1 MPDAQCAGTTC
12 TLVDLTTCC
21 RKCKDDFRVI
31 DGVCTRACTPT
42 ISVNDESI
50 YLCQSGSFFPTV
62 NEWNTA
68 QIKKD
73 ASYIAFLSRMSPLY
87 SGYCSSTTCS
97 ASDQDLCC
105 LPAQQCKTQDPYNLC
120 VGGTYTG
127 EFTDPDAYCTGIDCE
142 AIDCCAE
149 LSCTCE
155 NGSPAVGR
163 QCPQVGTPKCISCN
177 HEYWLNGFQCEEA
190 TTCEPSEWESIPLG
204 TRNDRR
210 CVDLRTCS
218 ETQYQ
223 TVAPDQTTNR
233 ECEYLTVCNE
243 TQYISK
249 EKETDTNGNAI
260 SNRECEDII
269 ECKENEYETK
279 TPTKTSGGQYKEN
292 RECAPMT
299 ATCDQNHYESQSP
312 TATRDRICSP
322 YNVTCSEN
330 EFESSPRTETSDRQC
345 QTLTE
350 CDLETQF
357 IAQEKQENSN
367 RICQNLTKCQS
378 YEYEFE
384 EKTETT
390 DRNCRTISNC
400 SSGFFIATD
409 YTKTSDRECQAWKTC
424 TTSEYES
431 KEATE
436 TNDREC
442 STCVPFDNLPNYNPT
457 CLGCR
462 FETDCAF
469 NPESLVS
476 DRTKCSGITCKRHIL
491 DANHANIIVKVGTWI
506 RFESRRG
513 GGYTFESS
521 GAIANETINTD
532 LNYRYFQVVSSDGFI
547 KINGTELKIQQ
558 DCTFGEYK
566 WQGCSVR
573 CGTGQELGFRGQK
586 LMDAKHGGA
595 TCGATPKTTTRLCQG
610 QFCPQNC
617 EIEWETAQGT
627 PKFGPCNATCGEE
640 GLQYRNYTIIK
651 EPKNGGNECPTILQ
665 QRECIGTD
673 PGYCDCKKNVL
684 DQCQVCGGNG
694 DTCLGCD
701 NVPNSGYEWNA
712 CGECMP
718 KGAACSP
725 QAHSKFTK
733 LTKKQEKSKK
743 TKTIITKTVVPIIA
757 GILLFV
763 SAVIGIAVYISKK
776 DKKSDD
782 REIREI
788 FLA

>member
-1 MPDAQCAGTTC
+1 
-12 TLVDLTTCC
+12 
-21 RKCKDDFRVI
+21 
-31 DGVCTRACTPT
+31 
-42 ISVNDESI
+42 
-50 YLCQSGSFFPTV
+50 
-62 NEWNTA
+62 
-68 QIKKD
+68 
-73 ASYIAFLSRMSPLY
+73 
-87 SGYCSSTTCS
+87 
-97 ASDQDLCC
+97 
-105 LPAQQCKTQDPYNLC
+105 
-120 VGGTYTG
+120 
-127 EFTDPDAYCTGIDCE
+127 
-142 AIDCCAE
+142 
-149 LSCTCE
+149 
-155 NGSPAVGR
+155 
-163 QCPQVGTPKCISCN
+163 
-177 HEYWLNGFQCEEA
+177 
-190 TTCEPSEWESIPLG
+190 
-204 TRNDRR
+204 
-210 CVDLRTCS
+210 
-218 ETQYQ
+218 
-223 TVAPDQTTNR
+223 VAPDQTTNR

-249 EKETDTNGNAI
+249 EKETDTNGIAI
-260 SNRECEDII
+260 SNRECNDII
-269 ECKENEYETK
+269 ECKENEYESK
-279 TPTKTSGGQYKEN
+279 TPTKTSDGQYKEN

-312 TATRDRICSP
+312 TATRNRICSP

-345 QTLTE
+345 QTLAD

-357 IAQEKQENSN
+357 IAQEKQANSN

-390 DRNCRTISNC
+390 DRKCRIISNC

-491 DANHANIIVKVGTWI
+491 DANHADIIVKVDTWI

-586 LMDAKHGGA
+586 ILDAKHGGA
-595 TCGATPKTTTRLCQG
+595 ACSDTPKTTTRPCQG

-673 PGYCDCKKNVL
+673 PGYCDCNKNVL

-718 KGAACSP
+718 KGSPCSP